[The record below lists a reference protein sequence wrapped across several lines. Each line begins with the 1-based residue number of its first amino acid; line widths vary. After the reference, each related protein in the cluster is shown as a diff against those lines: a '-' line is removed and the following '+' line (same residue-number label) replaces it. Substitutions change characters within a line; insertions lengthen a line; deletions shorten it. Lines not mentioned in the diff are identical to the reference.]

1 MANQDVQ
8 YTLTLRDL
16 FSSKI
21 KEADSAAKGL
31 SLTMKD
37 LAGFAMGAFAAIG
50 VSNFL
55 RTSVEAFNESDK
67 AAAQLNATLKSTG
80 FAAGLTKEALDKQA
94 ESLMNMSTFDDDAI
108 TGAQSLLLTFTN
120 IKDEVFNQTIP
131 AIADLAT
138 KMGTD
143 LKGATMQVGKALQD
157 PTQGMAALR
166 RVGVS
171 FSESQQKIIKD
182 LQQTGDL
189 AGAQKLILAEL
200 NKEFG
205 GSASAAAATYS
216 GQMQIL
222 QHQFQNVKEDIG
234 LMVVQLL
241 IKLKPAMES
250 GIELFKNGVTWI
262 REHSTELKAFGVAIG
277 VVAIAWGVY
286 QIPLIATTIATSLMT
301 AAQWALNIALNAN
314 PIGIVVG
321 ALAVLAGG
329 LYYAWQKSETFRGS
343 VLGIWEVL
351 KSLFKFVMEVGTSI
365 GKILAAALFPSAE
378 NIKAGMSAFTEIKD
392 AWKNLDVSG
401 SYQKGFEIGKNI
413 KNGVSDGTKEGV
425 AGVSA
430 VAPKSSVGLPSTS
443 VKTPK
448 ASSVTGQKSY
458 NINIKIDSLV
468 KEFTVSTTTVGEGAQ
483 KIKDI
488 VTQVMLSAVN
498 DSQLIAER

>member
-8 YTLTLRDL
+8 YTLSLKDL
-16 FSSKI
+16 FTSKI
-21 KEADSAAKGL
+21 KEADVAAKGL
-31 SLTMKD
+31 SFTMKD
-37 LAGFAMGAFAAIG
+37 LAVMAGGAFAAIG
-50 VSNFL
+50 IGNFL
-55 RTSVEAFNESDK
+55 QSSVEAFNESDK
-67 AAAQLNATLKSTG
+67 AAAQLNATLQSTG
-80 FAAGLTKEALDKQA
+80 FAAGLTKDALDAQA
-94 ESLMNMSTFDDDAI
+94 ESLMRVSTFDDDAI

-120 IKDEVFNQTIP
+120 IKDAVFNDAIP

-166 RVGVS
+166 RVGIS
-171 FSESQQKIIKD
+171 FSESQQQVIKD
-182 LQQTGDL
+182 MQDTGNL
-189 AGAQKLILAEL
+189 AGAQRMILAEL

-205 GSASAAAATYS
+205 GSASAAAQTYS

-241 IKLKPAMES
+241 IKLKPAMEA
-250 GIELFKNGVTWI
+250 GIELFKNGVTLI

-286 QIPLIATTIATSLMT
+286 QIPLIATTIATTLMT

-343 VLGIWEVL
+343 IVGVWEVL
-351 KSLFKFVMEVGTSI
+351 KSLFKFVVQAGSGLGTYLEGI
-365 GKILAAALFPSAE
+365 FTLDTDKIKEGAMQVAS
-378 NIKAGMSAFTEIKD
+378 

-401 SYQKGFEIGKNI
+401 SYQKGFELGKNI
-413 KNGVSDGTKEGV
+413 QTGVNDGVKNGVTGV
-425 AGVSA
+425 TA
-430 VAPKSSVGLPSTS
+430 VAPTNTTTNVPKA

-458 NINIKIDSLV
+458 NINISINSLV
-468 KEFTVSTTTVGEGAQ
+468 KEFNVSTTNINEGAQ

-498 DSQLIAER
+498 DSQIIAER

>member
-8 YTLTLRDL
+8 YTLSLKDL
-16 FSSKI
+16 FTSKI
-21 KEADSAAKGL
+21 KEADVAAKGL
-31 SLTMKD
+31 SFTMKD
-37 LAGFAMGAFAAIG
+37 LAIMAGGAFAAIG
-50 VSNFL
+50 IGNFL
-55 RTSVEAFNESDK
+55 QSSVEAFNESDK
-67 AAAQLNATLKSTG
+67 AAAQLNATLQSTG
-80 FAAGLTKEALDKQA
+80 FAAGLTKDALDAQA
-94 ESLMNMSTFDDDAI
+94 ESLMRVSTFDDDAI

-120 IKDEVFNQTIP
+120 IKDAVFNDAIP

-166 RVGVS
+166 RVGIS
-171 FSESQQKIIKD
+171 FSESQQQVIKD
-182 LQQTGDL
+182 MQDTGNL
-189 AGAQKLILAEL
+189 AGAQRMILAEL

-205 GSASAAAATYS
+205 GSASAAAQTYS

-222 QHQFQNVKEDIG
+222 SHEFGNVKEEIG
-234 LMVVQLL
+234 AMVVKLL
-241 IKLKPAMES
+241 IKLKPAMEA

-286 QIPLIATTIATSLMT
+286 QIPLIATTIATTLMT

-343 VLGIWEVL
+343 VLGVWEVI
-351 KSLFKFVMEVGTSI
+351 KSLFNFVVQAGSGLGTYLEGI
-365 GKILAAALFPSAE
+365 FTLDTDKIKEGAMQVAS
-378 NIKAGMSAFTEIKD
+378 
-392 AWKNLDVSG
+392 AWKDLDVSG

-413 KNGVSDGTKEGV
+413 QTGVKDGVKNGVSGV
-425 AGVSA
+425 TA
-430 VAPKSSVGLPSTS
+430 VAPTGTGTTPTTS

-448 ASSVTGQKSY
+448 ASNVTGQKSY
-458 NINIKIDSLV
+458 NINISIDSLV
-468 KEFTVSTTTVGEGAQ
+468 KEFNVQTSTIGEGAQ

-498 DSQLIAER
+498 DSQIIAER